1 MSLSIDLT
9 IQKKLNGFENDL
21 AFGAHISLKSS
32 VDALL
37 FPEDADQVHLVAK
50 DLDGVNTLKDS
61 LFPPLVDE
69 VSVGFTHVRFILL

>member
-9 IQKKLNGFENDL
+9 IQKRLNGLENDL

-32 VDALL
+32 FDALL
-37 FPEDADQVHLVAK
+37 FPKNADQVHLVAK

-61 LFPPLVDE
+61 LFPPFFEE
-69 VSVGFTHVRFILL
+69 VSMGFTHVRIILL